1 MYLMG
6 TNFDMGGIISLLIS
20 DEGVEEPGME
30 PYMECVINEVPVPR
44 RQEQEQMNTIIVIIM
59 HKGVQPCSSC
69 LPGNRYIW
77 FPR

>member
-1 MYLMG
+1 MKNLLMYHMG

-59 HKGVQPCSSC
+59 Q
-69 LPGNRYIW
+69 
-77 FPR
+77 

>member
-6 TNFDMGGIISLLIS
+6 TNFDIGGIISLLIS

-30 PYMECVINEVPVPR
+30 PYMECVINEVQSQQGKTRTNEHYNRNNHAIKVFNHVVP
-44 RQEQEQMNTIIVIIM
+44 
-59 HKGVQPCSSC
+59 C

>member
-6 TNFDMGGIISLLIS
+6 INFDMGGIISLLIS

-59 HKGVQPCSSC
+59 Q
-69 LPGNRYIW
+69 
-77 FPR
+77 

>member
-30 PYMECVINEVPVPR
+30 PYMECVINEAPVPR

-59 HKGVQPCSSC
+59 Q
-69 LPGNRYIW
+69 
-77 FPR
+77 